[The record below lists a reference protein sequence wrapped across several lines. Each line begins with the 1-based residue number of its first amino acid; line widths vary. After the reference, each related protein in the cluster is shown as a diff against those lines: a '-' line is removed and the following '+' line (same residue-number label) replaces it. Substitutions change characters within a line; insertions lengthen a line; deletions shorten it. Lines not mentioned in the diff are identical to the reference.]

1 MVARCSTDAATVFDD
16 LRQAVRNIAFHSDP
30 TLGEIKIGG
39 KLSLYRRALSTLPGR
54 LRRRYPGITIHVKS
68 EIRFR
73 PAQAPA
79 FPPSPSRTAV
89 FGLLHCCYNSDS
101 GFVTALC

>member
-39 KLSLYRRALSTLPGR
+39 ALNPARKASRPVPGHHHSCEIGNPLSTSVGTCVPTIAIKNCG
-54 LRRRYPGITIHVKS
+54 LRVVT
-68 EIRFR
+68 
-73 PAQAPA
+73 
-79 FPPSPSRTAV
+79 
-89 FGLLHCCYNSDS
+89 LL
-101 GFVTALC
+101 LQL

>member
-39 KLSLYRRALSTLPGR
+39 NEAFIAGLLSTVLGR
-54 LRRRYPGITIHVKS
+54 LGR
-68 EIRFR
+68 
-73 PAQAPA
+73 
-79 FPPSPSRTAV
+79 
-89 FGLLHCCYNSDS
+89 
-101 GFVTALC
+101 

>member
-39 KLSLYRRALSTLPGR
+39 KLSLYRRDHLW

-68 EIRFR
+68 GNPLSTSVGNCVPTI
-73 PAQAPA
+73 AI
-79 FPPSPSRTAV
+79 RTAV